1 MLSTEFYKNSFWIPK
16 PSSEGGAIELSE
28 KEVRDMFSNTSQ
40 ENVMAKKLKEDVNKA
55 RNQNNSIIT
64 LKKFYNAN
72 KDFLDTQVGG
82 SVVNMPYGK
91 NCLTID
97 SKRFL
102 YRGENKNYKSS
113 LPTLNRLFDDNMDEK
128 EKEIIRVIE
137 YLRIFRFG
145 QMLRKIKIVQLWEK
159 KYGDINLDALAQHYG
174 FPTHLLDL
182 TNDLRTA
189 IFFATCKYDSC
200 SDSFSALT
208 QQDIDIDENSKY
220 GFIFQAQQWTIEF
233 FNKGF
238 FDKELNK
245 IFYYNNSDRDF
256 EDKKYYLQSSELDGV
271 AFQIGYQPLLRCS
284 YQSAYIYPM
293 RHQEPLQKN
302 GHFRIMKFKQSVK
315 LSKWV
320 YEKMDGGKKVFPNEG
335 ISKLNDYINEI
346 KKTTTFSYDELENVY
361 NDFGVDKKIFP
372 NIACLKASLNDY
384 QKSEDKY
391 SIQDE
396 TINLDISQELLD
408 LVNNYYEENNE
419 FNNIGE
425 IYYPNHN
432 QK

>member
-1 MLSTEFYKNSFWIPK
+1 
-16 PSSEGGAIELSE
+16 
-28 KEVRDMFSNTSQ
+28 
-40 ENVMAKKLKEDVNKA
+40 
-55 RNQNNSIIT
+55 
-64 LKKFYNAN
+64 
-72 KDFLDTQVGG
+72 
-82 SVVNMPYGK
+82 
-91 NCLTID
+91 
-97 SKRFL
+97 
-102 YRGENKNYKSS
+102 
-113 LPTLNRLFDDNMDEK
+113 
-128 EKEIIRVIE
+128 
-137 YLRIFRFG
+137 
-145 QMLRKIKIVQLWEK
+145 MLRKIKIVQLWEK
-159 KYGDINLDALAQHYG
+159 KYGDINLEALAQHYG

-189 IFFATCKYDSC
+189 IFFAMCKYDSC
-200 SDSFSALT
+200 SDSFSVLT
-208 QQDIDIDENSKY
+208 QQDIDRDEDSKY
-220 GFIFQAQQWTIEF
+220 GYIFQAQQWTTEF

-245 IFYYNNSDRDF
+245 FFYYNNSDRDF
-256 EDKKYYLQSSELDGV
+256 EDKKYYLQSGELDGV

-293 RHQEPLQKN
+293 RNQESLQKN

>member
-1 MLSTEFYKNSFWIPK
+1 
-16 PSSEGGAIELSE
+16 
-28 KEVRDMFSNTSQ
+28 
-40 ENVMAKKLKEDVNKA
+40 
-55 RNQNNSIIT
+55 
-64 LKKFYNAN
+64 
-72 KDFLDTQVGG
+72 
-82 SVVNMPYGK
+82 
-91 NCLTID
+91 
-97 SKRFL
+97 
-102 YRGENKNYKSS
+102 
-113 LPTLNRLFDDNMDEK
+113 
-128 EKEIIRVIE
+128 
-137 YLRIFRFG
+137 
-145 QMLRKIKIVQLWEK
+145 
-159 KYGDINLDALAQHYG
+159 
-174 FPTHLLDL
+174 
-182 TNDLRTA
+182 
-189 IFFATCKYDSC
+189 
-200 SDSFSALT
+200 
-208 QQDIDIDENSKY
+208 
-220 GFIFQAQQWTIEF
+220 
-233 FNKGF
+233 
-238 FDKELNK
+238 
-245 IFYYNNSDRDF
+245 
-256 EDKKYYLQSSELDGV
+256 
-271 AFQIGYQPLLRCS
+271 
-284 YQSAYIYPM
+284 M

-396 TINLDISQELLD
+396 TINLDISQELLY

>member
-1 MLSTEFYKNSFWIPK
+1 MLW
-16 PSSEGGAIELSE
+16 
-28 KEVRDMFSNTSQ
+28 Q
-40 ENVMAKKLKEDVNKA
+40 KKLKEDVNKA

-97 SKRFL
+97 SMRFL

-189 IFFATCKYDSC
+189 IFFAACKYDSC

-238 FDKELNK
+238 LIKNLIRFFIIIIQIEILKIKNTIYNLVNWMEL
-245 IFYYNNSDRDF
+245 
-256 EDKKYYLQSSELDGV
+256 
-271 AFQIGYQPLLRCS
+271 
-284 YQSAYIYPM
+284 
-293 RHQEPLQKN
+293 
-302 GHFRIMKFKQSVK
+302 HFK
-315 LSKWV
+315 
-320 YEKMDGGKKVFPNEG
+320 
-335 ISKLNDYINEI
+335 
-346 KKTTTFSYDELENVY
+346 
-361 NDFGVDKKIFP
+361 
-372 NIACLKASLNDY
+372 
-384 QKSEDKY
+384 
-391 SIQDE
+391 
-396 TINLDISQELLD
+396 LDINRYFAVHIKALIFIL
-408 LVNNYYEENNE
+408 
-419 FNNIGE
+419 
-425 IYYPNHN
+425 
-432 QK
+432 